1 MGCGQGIIVPG
12 CTPIKNFGEVGG
24 MEWQTLKVEE
34 NRDDHYAIVSFNRPE
49 AANALSTQMA
59 KDIISVMEYL
69 TDEID
74 IWAVILTGS
83 GEKAFCAGADL
94 KERKDM
100 TKDQIRWQRA
110 LFVRAFQ
117 SVLNFP
123 KPIIAAVNGFA
134 MGGGFEFALCCD
146 FIVAAEEATLAL
158 TEVGLGIIPGG
169 GGTQNLPRFIGKQ
182 KAKELIFRAK
192 RLSGKEAHEWGI
204 ASYVVPRAE
213 LLSFTIDIIKDI
225 TKNAPV
231 AVYQAKRAINFGVE
245 LDLATAMAFEAECY
259 NTCLTTEDRDE
270 GLRAFNEKRKP
281 VFKGK

>member
-1 MGCGQGIIVPG
+1 
-12 CTPIKNFGEVGG
+12 

-134 MGGGFEFALCCD
+134 MGGGFDALHFHD
-146 FIVAAEEATLAL
+146 TR
-158 TEVGLGIIPGG
+158 GMG
-169 GGTQNLPRFIGKQ
+169 
-182 KAKELIFRAK
+182 
-192 RLSGKEAHEWGI
+192 
-204 ASYVVPRAE
+204 
-213 LLSFTIDIIKDI
+213 
-225 TKNAPV
+225 
-231 AVYQAKRAINFGVE
+231 
-245 LDLATAMAFEAECY
+245 
-259 NTCLTTEDRDE
+259 
-270 GLRAFNEKRKP
+270 
-281 VFKGK
+281 